1 MKSTVGRISESS
13 TDIFLETN
21 CIIDLE
27 QETKKPLHA
36 KLSEVNASLEEK
48 ALWDEFNDVGNEMI
62 LNKAGR

>member
-1 MKSTVGRISESS
+1 M
-13 TDIFLETN
+13 ETN
-21 CIIDLE
+21 CNIDLE
-27 QETKKPLHA
+27 KETKKPLHA